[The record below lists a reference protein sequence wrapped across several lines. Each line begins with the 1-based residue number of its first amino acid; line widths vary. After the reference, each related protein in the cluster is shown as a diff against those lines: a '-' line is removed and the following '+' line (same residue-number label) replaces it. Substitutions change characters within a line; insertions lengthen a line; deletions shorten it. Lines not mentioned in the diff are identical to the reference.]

1 MQTIRIK
8 RPLIQRYEQ
17 IQDSALER
25 RFFVLKVRFQRTKR
39 DIRWFNELL
48 KNHKEVLVTEVS
60 DIYDNKGTKKYFREY
75 VEVEKI
81 FQK

>member
-1 MQTIRIK
+1 
-8 RPLIQRYEQ
+8 
-17 IQDSALER
+17 
-25 RFFVLKVRFQRTKR
+25 VLKVRLQGTKR

-75 VEVEKI
+75 VEVEKT

>member
-1 MQTIRIK
+1 M
-8 RPLIQRYEQ
+8 
-17 IQDSALER
+17 
-25 RFFVLKVRFQRTKR
+25 LKVRLQGTKR

>member
-1 MQTIRIK
+1 M
-8 RPLIQRYEQ
+8 
-17 IQDSALER
+17 
-25 RFFVLKVRFQRTKR
+25 LKVRLQGTKG

-75 VEVEKI
+75 VEVEKT
-81 FQK
+81 FQKTFQK